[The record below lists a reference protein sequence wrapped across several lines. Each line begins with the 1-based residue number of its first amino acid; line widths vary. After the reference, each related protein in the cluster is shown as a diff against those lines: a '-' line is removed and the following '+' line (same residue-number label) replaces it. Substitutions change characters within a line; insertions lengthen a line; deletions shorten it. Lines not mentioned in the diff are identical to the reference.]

1 MDKNYNKVINERKNL
16 ELNINKIFYK
26 VQDYIEDELDNHRAE
41 VLEKKITYSN
51 FKLEKLEK
59 HYKELV
65 DFLNKKE
72 EKEDLNEEMDEQEL
86 KMKLLVLKE
95 KNIYLKKQSHVLYEY
110 EQYVNQYLKNQKI
123 EKQELDNEC
132 NYLIEQINEAKF
144 TSKPTKE
151 EIELIKKEEELEK
164 LIKEKNL
171 LEQYIDKQSQQKEI
185 NEVRLRQLV
194 NLKNLEY
201 NKENNINNKSNN
213 SLFNKN
219 KNKRNNRYYYK
230 NMFDVKNNIKE
241 VRKLDNYYG
250 SYSTNHKNINDL
262 WKKKDLLPFSFM
274 QKKLPSNI
282 TIVDGEINQ
291 NKSLKNKRTS
301 STQEIKKQ
309 NTKNSN
315 KYEFDLKELEEYES
329 PFNKNKDSEDKN
341 EKSENNNEKNENEES
356 KKEENNK
363 QNKVLNDNMNQEL
376 NWLEEESPGAYHNNQ
391 TENDNENENDKND
404 FKSGRRPFGLFKFN

>member
-16 ELNINKIFYK
+16 IRNINKIFYK

-41 VLEKKITYSN
+41 ILEKKITYSN

-72 EKEDLNEEMDEQEL
+72 EKEDLNEEMDEEEL

-95 KNIYLKKQSHVLYEY
+95 KNIYLKKQSHVIYEY
-110 EQYVNQYLKNQKI
+110 EQYINQYLKNQKI

-171 LEQYIDKQSQQKEI
+171 LEQHIDKQSQQKEI
-185 NEVRLRQLV
+185 NEVRLRQLI
-194 NLKNLEY
+194 NLKNID
-201 NKENNINNKSNN
+201 NNNNENNNNKTNH

-219 KNKRNNRYYYK
+219 QNKNRKNNRYLYK
-230 NMFDVKNNIKE
+230 NMFDSKNNIKE

-250 SYSTNHKNINDL
+250 NYSTNIKNSNDL

-274 QKKLPSNI
+274 HKKLPQNI
-282 TIVDGEINQ
+282 TMIDGEINQ
-291 NKSLKNKRTS
+291 NKSLKNKRTN
-301 STQEIKKQ
+301 STKIISKQ
-309 NTKNSN
+309 NTKNS
-315 KYEFDLKELEEYES
+315 KKFEFDLKELEEYES
-329 PFNKNKDSEDKN
+329 PFNKNKESLDDN
-341 EKSENNNEKNENEES
+341 EKE
-356 KKEENNK
+356 KKEEEKKEEENNES
-363 QNKVLNDNMNQEL
+363 NKVLIDNMNQEL
-376 NWLEEESPGAYHNNQ
+376 NWLEEESPGSVHNNQ
-391 TENDNENENDKND
+391 TENDNDNNNFDVN
-404 FKSGRRPFGLFKFN
+404 SGRKPFGLFKFN

>member
-1 MDKNYNKVINERKNL
+1 MDKNYNKVINQRKNL

-26 VQDYIEDELDNHRAE
+26 VQDYIEDELDNHRTE

-72 EKEDLNEEMDEQEL
+72 DKEDLNEEMDEQEL
-86 KMKLLVLKE
+86 KMNLLVLKE

-110 EQYVNQYLKNQKI
+110 EQYINQYLKNQKI
-123 EKQELDNEC
+123 EKKELDDEC
-132 NYLIEQINEAKF
+132 NHLIEQINEAKF
-144 TSKPTKE
+144 TSKPTNE

-194 NLKNLEY
+194 NLKNIEH
-201 NKENNINNKSNN
+201 NNENNINNKTNN
-213 SLFNKN
+213 SILNKSQN
-219 KNKRNNRYYYK
+219 KKKKNNRYK

-241 VRKLDNYYG
+241 VRKFDRYYG
-250 SYSTNHKNINDL
+250 SYSTNNKTINDL

-274 QKKLPSNI
+274 QKKLPTNI

-291 NKSLKNKRTS
+291 NKSIKNKRTN
-301 STQEIKKQ
+301 STKIIKKQ

-315 KYEFDLKELEEYES
+315 KYEFDFKELEEYES
-329 PFNKNKDSEDKN
+329 PFNKNK
-341 EKSENNNEKNENEES
+341 ENEEV
-356 KKEENNK
+356 KKEEEEENQNS
-363 QNKVLNDNMNQEL
+363 NKVFSDNMDQEL
-376 NWLEEESPGAYHNNQ
+376 NWLEDESPGDLHIYQ
-391 TENDNENENDKND
+391 SEKIR
-404 FKSGRRPFGLFKFN
+404 KPFGLFKFH

>member
-16 ELNINKIFYK
+16 ERNINKIFYK

-72 EKEDLNEEMDEQEL
+72 EKEDLNEEMDEEEL

-110 EQYVNQYLKNQKI
+110 EQYINQYLKNQKI
-123 EKQELDNEC
+123 EKKELDDEC

-144 TSKPTKE
+144 TSKPTNE

-194 NLKNLEY
+194 NLKNIEY
-201 NKENNINNKSNN
+201 NNENNINNKTNN
-213 SLFNKN
+213 SILNKSQN
-219 KNKRNNRYYYK
+219 KKKKNNRYK

-241 VRKLDNYYG
+241 VRKFDRYYG
-250 SYSTNHKNINDL
+250 SYSTNNKTINDL

-274 QKKLPSNI
+274 QKKLPTNI

-291 NKSLKNKRTS
+291 NKSIKNKRTN
-301 STQEIKKQ
+301 STKIIKKQ

-315 KYEFDLKELEEYES
+315 KYEFDFKELEEYES
-329 PFNKNKDSEDKN
+329 PFNKNK
-341 EKSENNNEKNENEES
+341 ENEEV
-356 KKEENNK
+356 KKEEEEENQNS
-363 QNKVLNDNMNQEL
+363 NKVFSDNMDQEL
-376 NWLEEESPGAYHNNQ
+376 NWLEDESPGDLHIYQ
-391 TENDNENENDKND
+391 SEKIR
-404 FKSGRRPFGLFKFN
+404 KPFGLFKFH